1 MKLDIL
7 VLAAHPDDAELG
19 CGGTIASHVAR
30 GYKVGIADF
39 TRGELGT
46 RGSPELREQEAAAS
60 AKILGIS
67 ARINLGL
74 RDGLFQNTP
83 EEKLKVA
90 SAVRAF
96 RPEIVLAC
104 AVQDRHPDHPRA
116 SALAYDACFIA
127 GLMKVSTTDENGK
140 QQEPWRP
147 KALYHYIQSEYITPD
162 LVVDVSDYWEVKM
175 KAIMAFRSQFYD
187 ADSKEPETYISSKR
201 FLQILESRAVDLGHS
216 IGVKYGEG
224 FTVRRFPG
232 VTDLMKLR

>member
-104 AVQDRHPDHPRA
+104 AVQD
-116 SALAYDACFIA
+116 
-127 GLMKVSTTDENGK
+127 
-140 QQEPWRP
+140 
-147 KALYHYIQSEYITPD
+147 
-162 LVVDVSDYWEVKM
+162 
-175 KAIMAFRSQFYD
+175 
-187 ADSKEPETYISSKR
+187 
-201 FLQILESRAVDLGHS
+201 
-216 IGVKYGEG
+216 
-224 FTVRRFPG
+224 
-232 VTDLMKLR
+232 